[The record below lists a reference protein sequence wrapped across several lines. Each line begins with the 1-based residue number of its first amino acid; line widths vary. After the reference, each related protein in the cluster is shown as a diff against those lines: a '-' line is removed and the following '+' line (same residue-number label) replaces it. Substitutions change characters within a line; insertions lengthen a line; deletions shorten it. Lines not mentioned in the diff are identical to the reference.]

1 MTQDVVQNKII
12 ETLQTQG
19 GINVPVENVINEC
32 SQWVD
37 GETIRE
43 IILDMCRQCQGI
55 HYGMSDSKGV
65 ITISLNTSTPV
76 KLPPNQN
83 SAMQ

>member
-1 MTQDVVQNKII
+1 MTQEDVQNKIL
-12 ETLQTQG
+12 ETLQAYG
-19 GINVPVENVINEC
+19 GINVPIENVINEC

-43 IILDMCRQCQGI
+43 IIMDMCHQCQGI
-55 HYGMSDSKGV
+55 HYGMSDSKAV

-83 SAMQ
+83 PAMP